1 MSPFQQYPTSSSN
14 KRQRPDALPSQHST
28 EESFKRLRLTSNKR
42 ERPQEEGVYSNED
55 SLQSFKR
62 LRVNDNSTLSNDPQQ
77 EEQEQGQ
84 QQHTST
90 QQAGQ
95 ATSSNE
101 VPNNYTAMNRFLG
114 KLHLERRL
122 QHDRHAESPLPFDSK
137 LY

>member
-14 KRQRPDALPSQHST
+14 KRQRPDASPSQHST

-42 ERPQEEGVYSNED
+42 ERPQEEGVHSNED
-55 SLQSFKR
+55 ALQSFKR

-77 EEQEQGQ
+77 EQDQL
-84 QQHTST
+84 QHTNT

-122 QHDRHAESPLPFDSK
+122 QHDRHAESHLPFDSK